1 MGKDEPPRGE
11 DADERDDK
19 PVWEVDQEA
28 TRERLRHEASGTG
41 PLQAGGG
48 KMVYIDQDGKRR
60 RLPAD
65 MSELTGAELG
75 AAAAALSSELGAPSP
90 DYARIAALERL
101 NELRAAGAVSEENYI
116 REKRRL
122 LGGG

>member
-11 DADERDDK
+11 DAGERDGK

-28 TRERLRHEASGTG
+28 TRARLRVEASRTG
-41 PLQAGGG
+41 PGEAGG
-48 KMVYIDQDGKRR
+48 KMIYADQHGKHR

-75 AAAAALSSELGAPSP
+75 ATAAALSSELGAPSP
-90 DYARIAALERL
+90 DYARIAAVERL